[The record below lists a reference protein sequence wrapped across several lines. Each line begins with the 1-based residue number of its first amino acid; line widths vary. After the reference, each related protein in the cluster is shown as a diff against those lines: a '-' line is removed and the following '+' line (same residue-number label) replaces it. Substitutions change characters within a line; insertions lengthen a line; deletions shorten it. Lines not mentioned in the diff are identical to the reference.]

1 MPVFQPPMGIV
12 AVFDHHTVVLLAQ
25 EPSDCDAGFLKNTVM
40 LLHGLAVRAALRYVH
55 AAFLLSSFLIARIL
69 QRALLRSRRS
79 HIQATRTISANAAEN
94 MYKVIRKFIACPP
107 SDSSRILMNDCPPA
121 CFPF

>member
-25 EPSDCDAGFLKNTVM
+25 ELPDYDAGFLKNTVVF
-40 LLHGLAVRAALRYVH
+40 LHGLAVRAALRYIH
-55 AAFLLSSFLIARIL
+55 AAFLLSPFLIVRIL
-69 QRALLRSRRS
+69 QRALPRSRRS

-107 SDSSRILMNDCPPA
+107 FYIVIFR
-121 CFPF
+121 